1 MLKLAVPLLLTAAS
15 AAVSVAGTMEAN
27 KQQAAMVQY
36 QNQQKKLAFERS
48 LAYNRAVNEIKAQD
62 QKQALALRY
71 DAMKGASIAQGAER
85 NVIESRSQTQVMNAL
100 GYMASRETA
109 KINLERNLADLGYE
123 INAQPQYGV
132 AGSASPW
139 LAGVAGGLSGLN
151 MGINVSS
158 AMQQYSASQSM
169 LGYQR
174 AIQGLNSPNPN
185 TSSPEGFAPP
195 PY

>member
-62 QKQALALRY
+62 QKQALAMRY
-71 DAMKGASIAQGAER
+71 DAMKGASVAQGAER
-85 NVIESRSQTQVMNAL
+85 NVIESRSQSQLMNAL
-100 GYMASRETA
+100 GYMASRESA
-109 KINLERNLADLGYE
+109 KISMERNLADLGYE

-132 AGSASPW
+132 AGSSSPW

-158 AMQQYSASQSM
+158 AMQQYNASQTM

-174 AIQGLNSPNPN
+174 AIQGLNSPAPG
-185 TSSPEGFAPP
+185 SPSPEGFAPP